1 MKKNVYSITLLE
13 DVVRAVDRVAYLN
26 GTSRSGMIN
35 RILAEYVSMS
45 TPETHA
51 RRIFSELGRMI
62 ESDNDF
68 RIHAAQ
74 SDTLFA
80 VKSSLSFKYNPT
92 IRYSV
97 ALYSEADEFFGELR
111 AVLRTQNPMLI
122 SQVGLFFEM
131 WERVETA
138 YSGTSPRVFLEAGKY
153 TRCLRMPHK
162 KADATEIGSA
172 AAGYIRVLHDGISAY
187 FESLPDT
194 ERATARISDIYRRY
208 VSSGA
213 ILI

>member
-13 DVVRAVDRVAYLN
+13 DVVRAIDRAAYLN

-51 RRIFSELGRMI
+51 RRILSELGRMI
-62 ESDNDF
+62 EGDNDF

-74 SDTLFA
+74 SDTFFA

-122 SQVGLFFEM
+122 SQFGLFFEL
-131 WERVETA
+131 WRRIEAA
-138 YSGTSPRVFLEAGKY
+138 YLGASPRAFLEAGKY
-153 TRCLRMPHK
+153 TRCLRVPYK
-162 KADATEIGSA
+162 TADATELGRA

-187 FESLPDT
+187 FNSLPDT
-194 ERATARISDIYRRY
+194 EAATARISDIYRRY
-208 VSSGA
+208 ISSDA